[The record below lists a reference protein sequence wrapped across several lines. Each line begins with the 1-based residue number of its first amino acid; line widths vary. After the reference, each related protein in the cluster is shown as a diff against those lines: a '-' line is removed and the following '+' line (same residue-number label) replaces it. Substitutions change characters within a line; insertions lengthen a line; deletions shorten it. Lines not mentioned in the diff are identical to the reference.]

1 MKEEILQEIVQTMQE
16 HKLTLKDVE
25 AFAKKHLSPQ
35 DLPALLTNTS
45 FDVLIDHC
53 GTQKRIAFDEWTGET
68 VLGIFP
74 FKDEDVLIR
83 SWESNQTTLRKRLK
97 EKDIP
102 TLDLCLRIF
111 PLLSKINEIFARL
124 DQPKLQGRY
133 YVHGRGHGY
142 QNWIA
147 TFDEDAP
154 KLKVEWFGSSEI
166 AKFRYFTPFKD

>member
-45 FDVLIDHC
+45 FDVLIDNY
-53 GTQKRIAFDEWTGET
+53 GTPKRIAFDEWTGET

-83 SWESNQTTLRKRLK
+83 SWETNQTTPRKRFK
-97 EKDIP
+97 EEDLP
-102 TLDLCLRIF
+102 TMDLCLRIF
-111 PLLSKINEIFARL
+111 PLLPKINEIFARL

-133 YVHGRGHGY
+133 YVHGRNHGY
-142 QNWIA
+142 QNWIV
-147 TFDEDAP
+147 TFEEGTS
-154 KLKVEWFGSSEI
+154 KLKVEWCSSSVI
-166 AKFRYFTPFKD
+166 AKHRYFTPFKD